1 MTMHPAELNEI
12 NPCRSCAERCVG
24 CHSVCDRR
32 REWLAKWAECQD
44 SEYKQRAADR
54 ADPHLEDQ
62 RLHKIKLSK
71 EKRQ

>member
-1 MTMHPAELNEI
+1 MTLHPAELNAI
-12 NPCRSCAERCVG
+12 NPCRGCAGRRVG
-24 CHSVCDRR
+24 CHSSCERR
-32 REWLAKWAECQD
+32 REWLAKWSECQD
-44 SEYKQRAADR
+44 SEYRQRASDR